1 MIDNG
6 VGLNTR
12 ALLLTPFRYGTES
25 GEAILKCILLYSV
38 KRFFFLFSTLNELLC
53 IVYMIG
59 IEHKAM
65 LCRSC
70 GWGTVWGGG
79 RKREEAALSLI
90 TLIGSLEYL

>member
-12 ALLLTPFRYGTES
+12 ALLLLIPFQYGTES

-38 KRFFFLFSTLNELLC
+38 KHFPPFSTLNELLC

-79 RKREEAALSLI
+79 KEKKQHFL
-90 TLIGSLEYL
+90 

>member
-25 GEAILKCILLYSV
+25 GEAILKRILRYSV
-38 KRFFFLFSTLNELLC
+38 KRFFSPFSTLNELLC

-70 GWGTVWGGG
+70 GWGTIWGGG
-79 RKREEAALSLI
+79 GKEKKQHFL
-90 TLIGSLEYL
+90 